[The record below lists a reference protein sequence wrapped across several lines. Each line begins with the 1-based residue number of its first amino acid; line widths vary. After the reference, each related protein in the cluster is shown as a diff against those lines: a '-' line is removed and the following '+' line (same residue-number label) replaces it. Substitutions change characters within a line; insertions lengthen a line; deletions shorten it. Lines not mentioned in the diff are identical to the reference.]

1 MNKRRILFFIVGLV
15 CIFTAQAQ
23 KGKDVYL
30 DMNAP
35 QHERILD
42 LLSKL
47 TIEEKISLLRA
58 TSPGIPRLQIDKYYH
73 GNEALHGILSY

>member
-47 TIEEKISLLRA
+47 TIACYFTGHSA
-58 TSPGIPRLQIDKYYH
+58 TSNR
-73 GNEALHGILSY
+73 

>member
-35 QHERILD
+35 QHERIL
-42 LLSKL
+42 
-47 TIEEKISLLRA
+47 I
-58 TSPGIPRLQIDKYYH
+58 YYL
-73 GNEALHGILSY
+73 N